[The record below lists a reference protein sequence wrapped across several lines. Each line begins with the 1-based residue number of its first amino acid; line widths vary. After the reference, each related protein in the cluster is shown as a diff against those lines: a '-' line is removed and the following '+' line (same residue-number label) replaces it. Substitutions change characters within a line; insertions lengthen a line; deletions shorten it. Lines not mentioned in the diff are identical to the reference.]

1 MMLMMMIMIMMTTT
15 MITNIMMISLMLN
28 DDDILNNLRCGDHQ
42 SFNDHLELQGWR
54 EGVEE
59 ETGPN
64 EENTSGL

>member
-1 MMLMMMIMIMMTTT
+1 MMMMILLVM
-15 MITNIMMISLMLN
+15 MMISLMLN